1 MVFVLDIEEV
11 AVLPSSAREAERQS
25 NTGQATTAIRLVW
38 INTNTQ
44 LNKLFTVNN
53 EIGTHV
59 GLKADAHYN
68 LRNIDIIEAIDI
80 THKNNII
87 VTDQPSQAK
96 LS

>member
-25 NTGQATTAIRLVW
+25 NTEQATTAM
-38 INTNTQ
+38 NTNTQ

-53 EIGTHV
+53 EIGTHF

-80 THKNNII
+80 TLNNIKI
-87 VTDQPSQAK
+87 ETEI
-96 LS
+96 

>member
-1 MVFVLDIEEV
+1 M
-11 AVLPSSAREAERQS
+11 
-25 NTGQATTAIRLVW
+25 W

-80 THKNNII
+80 TLNDIKIETEI
-87 VTDQPSQAK
+87 
-96 LS
+96 

>member
-44 LNKLFTVNN
+44 LNNLFTVNN

-80 THKNNII
+80 TLNDIYI
-87 VTDQPSQAK
+87 ETEI
-96 LS
+96 

>member
-1 MVFVLDIEEV
+1 MVFMLVIEEM
-11 AVLPSSAREAERQS
+11 AVLPSRAREWAERQRD
-25 NTGQATTAIRLVW
+25 GVILKKLLLLMRLVW
-38 INTNTQ
+38 MNTNTQ

-80 THKNNII
+80 TLNDI
-87 VTDQPSQAK
+87 
-96 LS
+96 

>member
-44 LNKLFTVNN
+44 MNKLFTVNN
-53 EIGTHV
+53 KIGTHF

-80 THKNNII
+80 TLNDIKIETEI
-87 VTDQPSQAK
+87 
-96 LS
+96 

>member
-44 LNKLFTVNN
+44 LNNLFTVNN

-68 LRNIDIIEAIDI
+68 LRNIDIIEAIVITLNDI
-80 THKNNII
+80 KIETEI
-87 VTDQPSQAK
+87 
-96 LS
+96 